1 MAKIMRVTMI
11 MIVKIIH
18 VLDVRAVRGGGP
30 DQLLY
35 RDLAGGHGDHLLYWL
50 HQNIDSNISLPL
62 AEPFLLYL
70 LSISVVQ
77 NVFFQKGLNVQ

>member
-1 MAKIMRVTMI
+1 MTVTMAKIMTMMMI
-11 MIVKIIH
+11 MIVTIIN
-18 VLDVRAVRGGGP
+18 VVDVRAVRGGGP

-70 LSISVVQ
+70 LSINVVQ
-77 NVFFQKGLNVQ
+77 NVFFKKG